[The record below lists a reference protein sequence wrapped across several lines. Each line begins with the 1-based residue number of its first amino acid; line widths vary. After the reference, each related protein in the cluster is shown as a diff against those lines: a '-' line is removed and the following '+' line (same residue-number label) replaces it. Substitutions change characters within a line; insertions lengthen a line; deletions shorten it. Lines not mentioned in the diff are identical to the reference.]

1 MQHQSIINLKQQI
14 MTTKEKITYRENQVK
29 LLVDILKEKNE
40 EIKMLKER
48 IEEIKDTAIYYSKNN
63 IKIH

>member
-1 MQHQSIINLKQQI
+1 